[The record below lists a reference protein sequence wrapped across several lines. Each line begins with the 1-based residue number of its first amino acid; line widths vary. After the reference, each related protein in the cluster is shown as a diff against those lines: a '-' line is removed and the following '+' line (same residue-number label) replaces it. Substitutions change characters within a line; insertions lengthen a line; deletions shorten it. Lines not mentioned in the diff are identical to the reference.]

1 MRIVLNV
8 IGHGYQFFPGKKSR
22 LEVDVPA
29 PASVREI
36 LLGLGVKPELIM
48 LVSSKGE
55 TRTKDYVP
63 EDGEEVTL
71 VSPPSGG

>member
-1 MRIVLNV
+1 MRVVVNV
-8 IGHGYQFFPGKKSR
+8 TGHSYQFFPGKKSR
-22 LEVDVPA
+22 IEVDLPA

-36 LLGLGVKPELIM
+36 LAHLGVKPELIM
-48 LVSSKGE
+48 LVSSGGE
-55 TRTKDYVP
+55 VRTKDYVP